1 MEIRGQAPISS
12 NGIYDFVP
20 AGGAPTFE
28 RKIVDNDTCDAC
40 HDRLE
45 FHGGP
50 RTDVDY
56 CVACHNPS
64 SIDGDSGNT
73 VDMKALIH
81 NIHSGRDGY
90 VIIGYGNYPHDYSD
104 IEWTQDIRNCQTC
117 HEESDLNTPQASNW
131 RLVPSRA
138 ACGTCH
144 YDDGDATNG
153 EHDYAIEDGVHPF
166 EVLMT
171 DDSLC
176 LFCHGPDALVDGGA
190 VQIPTAHE
198 IPEAIAAEA
207 FEYQVVSITNTGP
220 GDTPTANIRVLNPTD
235 PNYATDPASTAYD
248 INDPTGPFQASRAR
262 LRLDI
267 SWTTDKLGNL
277 DPNDELGRLPDSDAP
292 FAPIA
297 IDFTSGATTT
307 DGIMFTKAASLP
319 IPSTATGSGLAILEG
334 RPRVLI
340 DGTLTSLAV
349 AANALPFA
357 ITDTDDLGAP
367 DPQQRRQ
374 VVDINKCNDCH
385 KNLSLHGDNR
395 SGNTEVCSTCHNPNA
410 TDINQRA
417 QLDPMTECESELG
430 TDDVAIDLK
439 RMVHGIHSGAI
450 GICGYNNSAHS
461 YYAVAYPGHLNNCEG
476 CHLPGTY
483 YPLDPA
489 SVLATTID
497 AGADRS
503 ILADDLAIS
512 PNASVCSSCHEHKTL
527 LATEH
532 MKQNGGDFEAG
543 KTEDGMLISSGVE
556 TCVLC
561 HGEGR
566 SADVAEMHGVGDF
579 EFN

>member
-1 MEIRGQAPISS
+1 
-12 NGIYDFVP
+12 
-20 AGGAPTFE
+20 
-28 RKIVDNDTCDAC
+28 
-40 HDRLE
+40 
-45 FHGGP
+45 
-50 RTDVDY
+50 
-56 CVACHNPS
+56 
-64 SIDGDSGNT
+64 
-73 VDMKALIH
+73 
-81 NIHSGRDGY
+81 
-90 VIIGYGNYPHDYSD
+90 
-104 IEWTQDIRNCQTC
+104 
-117 HEESDLNTPQASNW
+117 
-131 RLVPSRA
+131 
-138 ACGTCH
+138 
-144 YDDGDATNG
+144 
-153 EHDYAIEDGVHPF
+153 
-166 EVLMT
+166 MT

-190 VQIPTAHE
+190 VQIPKAHE

-207 FEYQVVSITNTGP
+207 FEYQVISITNTGP

-235 PNYATDPASTAYD
+235 PNYATDPASTGYD